1 MRRDLASERVLVW
14 APRGRDTELALQVLG
29 MGGHTAVA
37 CSGAAELAAEIEKG
51 AGCAVLTEEALAGG
65 ISARL
70 AEVLA
75 AQEPWADFP
84 FIVFGEHRRLR
95 EAVDRLG
102 NVTVLERPVQVGT
115 MLSAVR
121 AALRGRRRQYE
132 AGNAIQLRDQFLA
145 MLGHELRNPLGAI
158 TLAVE
163 VLGSVEGGKGSK
175 QRAVIA
181 RQARH
186 LGRLVDD
193 LLDVSRVT
201 TGKVLLK
208 RAPVDLDELTAR
220 CVQSAEAVARA
231 RSQQIA
237 LNSALGALMV
247 DGDAVRLEQVIS
259 NLLTNAM
266 KYSPVGSRID
276 VSCLAE
282 GDWAVVRVQDPGI
295 GIAPEMLP
303 RIFDLFAQADASL
316 DRAQGG
322 LGIGLT
328 VARSLVELHGG
339 TIGAHSDGPGRG
351 SVFTMR
357 IPLARPDRR
366 VASPA
371 HQEKLPRL
379 SLRVVL
385 VEDNADIRETLKDLL
400 ESRGYELHVAEDGN
414 AGLAAILTHRPQVA
428 FVDIGLPG
436 LDGYTVARK
445 VRASLQNTVRLVAM
459 TGYGQPEDRQRAHE
473 AGFDE
478 HVTKPLTLPVLE
490 EVLLRASVPSGAG
503 RQT

>member
-14 APRGRDTELALQVLG
+14 APRGRDTELALQVLDKS
-29 MGGHTAVA
+29 GHTAVA
-37 CSGAAELAAEIEKG
+37 CSGAEELAREIEKG
-51 AGCAVLTEEALAGG
+51 AGCAILTEEALIGG
-65 ISARL
+65 APARL
-70 AEVLA
+70 AEALRG
-75 AQEPWADFP
+75 QEPWADFP
-84 FIVFGEHRRLR
+84 FVVFGEHRRLR
-95 EAVDRLG
+95 LALDALG

-158 TLAVE
+158 MLAVE
-163 VLGSVEGGKGSK
+163 MLGHVQGETGGK
-175 QRAVIA
+175 QRGVIA

-186 LGRLVDD
+186 LARLVDD

-220 CVQSAEAVARA
+220 CVQSAEPVARA
-231 RSQQIA
+231 RSQDIS
-237 LNSALGALMV
+237 LSSAGRPLLV
-247 DGDAVRLEQVIS
+247 EGDAVRLEQVIN

-266 KYSPVGSRID
+266 KYSPVGSPIE
-276 VSCLAE
+276 VSCHAE
-282 GDWAVVRVQDPGI
+282 GGCAVVRVQDQGV

-303 RIFDLFAQADASL
+303 RIFELFAQADASL

-328 VARSLVELHGG
+328 VARTLVELHGG
-339 TIGAHSDGPGRG
+339 RIEAQSEGPGRG
-351 SVFTMR
+351 SAFTVR
-357 IPLARPDRR
+357 IPLAQADRHA
-366 VASPA
+366 VPPA
-371 HQEKLPRL
+371 RAETLPRL
-379 SLRVVL
+379 GLRIVV

-400 ESRGYELHVAEDGN
+400 ESTGCELYVAGDGV
-414 AGLAAILTHRPQVA
+414 AGLAAILAHKPQLA

-436 LDGYTVARK
+436 LDGYHLARK
-445 VRASLQNTVRLVAM
+445 VRASVQSSLRLVAM
-459 TGYGQPEDRQRAHE
+459 TGYGQPEDRQRAQE

-478 HVTKPLTLPVLE
+478 HVTKPLSLPVLE
-490 EVLLRASVPSGAG
+490 DVLLRAAGAPRRSG
-503 RQT
+503 

>member
-1 MRRDLASERVLVW
+1 MQRDLASERVLVW

-29 MGGHTAVA
+29 KGGHVAVA
-37 CSGAAELAAEIEKG
+37 CAGAEELADEIEKG
-51 AGCAVLTEEALAGG
+51 AGCAVLTEEALRQGVPAPVVD
-65 ISARL
+65 
-70 AEVLA
+70 VLR

-84 FIVFGEHRRLR
+84 FVVFGEHRRLR
-95 EAVDRLG
+95 DALDALG

-158 TLAVE
+158 TLAVDM
-163 VLGSVEGGKGSK
+163 LGRVQGESGGK

-181 RQARH
+181 RQAKH

-201 TGKVLLK
+201 TGKVLLR
-208 RAPVDLDELTAR
+208 RAPVDLDELAAR
-220 CVQSAEAVARA
+220 HVQSAEPIARA

-237 LNSALGALMV
+237 FDSAPHPLIV
-247 DGDAVRLEQVIS
+247 EGDAVRLEQVIS

-266 KYSPVGSRID
+266 KYSPVGSRIE
-276 VSCLAE
+276 VSCLVE
-282 GDWAVVRVQDPGI
+282 GDCAVIRVQDPGI
-295 GIAPEMLP
+295 GIAPEMLS

-339 TIGAHSDGPGRG
+339 TIEAQSEGTGRG
-351 SVFTMR
+351 SVFTVR
-357 IPLARPDRR
+357 IPLAVPERR
-366 VASPA
+366 AVPA
-371 HQEKLPRL
+371 PRTEPFPRL
-379 SLRVVL
+379 ALRVVV
-385 VEDNADIRETLKDLL
+385 VEDNADIRETLQDLL
-400 ESRGYELHVAEDGN
+400 ESSGCELHVAGDGV
-414 AGLAAILTHRPQVA
+414 AGLAAILAEKPQLA
-428 FVDIGLPG
+428 LVDIGLPG
-436 LDGYTVARK
+436 LDGYDVARK
-445 VRASLQNTVRLVAM
+445 VRASLRNTVRLVAM
-459 TGYGQPEDRQRAHE
+459 TGYGQPEDRQKAHD

-478 HVTKPLTLPVLE
+478 HVTKPLSLPVLE
-490 EVLLRASVPSGAG
+490 DVLLRASRAPPLPG
-503 RQT
+503 